1 MARFLMAAL
10 AAALLSVPL
19 FSAACGGSDNDK
31 KPSADSGSNAPAAT
45 PTVEPSKE
53 GLAQPTVEDRVLPT
67 PTPVPAD
74 GVVLT
79 IVAGKTTLT
88 PNPADIKG
96 YATTKLSAG
105 GKDYTGITVQTL
117 GDKVSAKPESLV
129 TIQGVRA
136 DGKRAGFMRGL
147 LKDLG
152 ANTVLVPDANGH
164 LDAVS
169 SASEPDLWLT
179 SVVSI
184 TFQQ

>member
-19 FSAACGGSDNDK
+19 FSAACGGDDNK
-31 KPSADSGSNAPAAT
+31 KSSADGGANAPAAT
-45 PTVEPSKE
+45 PTVEPGKE

-67 PTPVPAD
+67 PTPVPDD

-88 PNPADIKG
+88 PKPSDINS
-96 YATTKLSAG
+96 YATTKVSAG

-117 GDKVSAKPESLV
+117 ADKVSATPESLV
-129 TIQGVRA
+129 TIQGIRA
-136 DGKRAGFMRGL
+136 DGKRTGFMRGL

-152 ANTVLVPDANGH
+152 ANTLLVPDASGH

>member
-10 AAALLSVPL
+10 AAALLSIPV
-19 FSAACGGSDNDK
+19 FSAACGGSDNNK
-31 KPSADSGSNAPAAT
+31 KSSTDGGANAAAT
-45 PTVEPSKE
+45 PTVEPGKE

-67 PTPVPAD
+67 PTPVPDD

-88 PNPADIKG
+88 PKPADLKG
-96 YATTKLSAG
+96 YATTKVTAG
-105 GKDYTGITVQTL
+105 GKDYTGITVQAL

-152 ANTVLVPDANGH
+152 ANTLLVPDASGH